1 MLTNSQASLI
11 VSKLMEDIPYNINIM
26 NNLGII
32 IASGDNNRIG
42 TSHRAAERAIK
53 EKKIIE
59 VYQDTHLEKKG
70 TNEPIIYEDII
81 IGVVGITGDPNE
93 VRPFTKI
100 VKTVALLLIEELNI
114 YKQKEENRVAKNDFL
129 KQIRLSEGMYTEL
142 LKKEA
147 SEKYELELGQ
157 PYYGVFAESK
167 ELLRAVAYKKEL
179 FDWSEGYIIFV
190 ESIDLLEAPSDKFI
204 IVSSLEKNIGQ
215 ILQDVK
221 QTYAMQKFLKIKT
234 EGINKTDS
242 CYLANLFSFS
252 LPPNQELLKKVKEVA
267 PEYAET
273 LISFARNNK
282 SINDTSLE
290 LHIHR
295 NTLNYRIQKIEELTG
310 KNPRIWYELWELF
323 YHFAYHSMNEDVNER
338 TRFIG

>member
-26 NNLGII
+26 NDLGII
-32 IASGDNNRIG
+32 IASGDSNRIG

-70 TNEPIIYEDII
+70 TNEPIIYEGTI
-81 IGVVGITGDPNE
+81 IGVVGITGDPDE

-100 VKTVALLLIEELNI
+100 VKTVSLLLIEELNI
-114 YKQKEENRVAKNDFL
+114 YKQKEENRAAKSNLL
-129 KQIRLSEGMYTEL
+129 KQIIQSEGIYIES

-147 SEKYELELGQ
+147 NEKYDLELGRS
-157 PYYGVFAESK
+157 YYGVFAERK
-167 ELLRAVAYKKEL
+167 EILRAVASKKEL
-179 FDWSEGYIIFV
+179 FEWSKGFVIFV
-190 ESIDLLEAPSDKFI
+190 ETVDSLETTTTEFI
-204 IVSSLEKNIGQ
+204 IVSSSEKNIGQ
-215 ILQDVK
+215 ILQDIK
-221 QTYAMQKFLKIKT
+221 QTYAMLSFFNTKK
-234 EGINKTDS
+234 EGINKTDN

-252 LPPNQELLKKVKEVA
+252 LPPNQKLLKKIKEVA

-273 LISFARNNK
+273 LVSFARNNK

-295 NTLNYRIQKIEELTG
+295 NTLNYRIQKIEEITG

-323 YHFAYHSMNEDVNER
+323 YHFAYH
-338 TRFIG
+338 